1 MTTALVAGIIAA
13 LGIVGAQVALLF
25 WQLRRNS
32 DATDQALSTTKENGE
47 LNRRIDAQTRA
58 IADRDGI
65 IKELESN
72 VERLN
77 NALETVKEQRDKLL
91 EEALANGEPSTVA
104 AAVRNA
110 AERLK
115 RLRSEVSE
123 VSSDT
128 STDNH

>member
-32 DATDQALSTTKENGE
+32 DSTDTTLSTTKENGE

-58 IADRDGI
+58 IADRDKI
-65 IKELESN
+65 ITELESN

-77 NALETVKEQRDKLL
+77 NALETVKDQRDKLV
-91 EEALANGEPSTVA
+91 EKALAHGDPSAVA
-104 AAVRNA
+104 AAVRDA

-115 RLRSEVSE
+115 RLRAEVPK
-123 VSSDT
+123 VPADT
-128 STDNH
+128 STDDR